1 MKNRVAGTFR
11 SLRSFNF
18 RLWTAGALV
27 SNVGTWM
34 QRVAQDWLVLTQLTH
49 HDASALGIVVSLQF
63 APQLLLLPWTGSA
76 ADRLNQ
82 RKLLILTQAAMGVLA
97 LILGVLTI
105 AGVIQLWHVYV
116 LAFLSGSA
124 AALDAPVRQTFVA
137 EMVGDADLSN
147 AVALNSTSFNAAQ
160 MIGPAV
166 AGLLIA
172 SVGIGW
178 AFLLNGLS
186 FAAVLIS
193 MSFFR
198 LTELHKSARAHPIT
212 SGFLEGLRYVWKR
225 PDLKAILIMLFLIGT
240 FGLNFPIFIATMAV
254 NVFHSDARAF
264 GLLSSIMAVGTVS
277 GALFAAS
284 RQKQSLASLMAGAGV
299 FGLGC
304 TLAALAPGYWWFAA
318 TLIIIGAA
326 ALTFANG
333 TNSIMQLS
341 TEPAMRGRVM
351 ALRVAI
357 AFGGTPIGAPIVGW
371 VANHFGPRWSLVIG
385 AVAGF
390 AAALVA
396 VLVLARRKN
405 TPRRVISP
413 VKSASIQPNPLS
425 IPARRVRLLAA
436 GHHRGLAAVFAG
448 AVDLLP
454 EAHKVV
460 DSGDGGDQH
469 RKVDG
474 GNGDPPDRY
483 DEHANLPLI
492 PAMGQNG

>member
-1 MKNRVAGTFR
+1 MKNPVTGTFR

-27 SNVGTWM
+27 SNIGTWM

-49 HDASALGIVVSLQF
+49 RDASALGIVMGLQF
-63 APQLLLLPWTGSA
+63 APQLLLLPWSGLA

-82 RKLLILTQAAMGVLA
+82 RKLLMFTQATMGVLA

-105 AGVIQLWHVYV
+105 AGVIQLWHVYL
-116 LAFLSGSA
+116 LAFLSGCA

-137 EMVGDADLSN
+137 EMVGDADLTN
-147 AVALNSTSFNAAQ
+147 AVALNSASFNAAQ

-172 SVGIGW
+172 GVGIGW

-193 MSFFR
+193 LSFFR
-198 LTELHKSARAHPIT
+198 LSELHASARAHRT
-212 SGFLEGLRYVWKR
+212 ASGFMEGLRYVWRR
-225 PDLKAILIMLFLIGT
+225 PDLRAILVMLFLIGT
-240 FGLNFPIFIATMAV
+240 FGLNFPIFISTMAV

-284 RQKQSLASLMAGAGV
+284 RQTQNLASLLAGAAV
-299 FGLGC
+299 FGVGC
-304 TLAALAPGYWWFAA
+304 TLAALAPGYWAFAA
-318 TLIIIGAA
+318 ALIVIGAA
-326 ALTFANG
+326 GLTFANG

-357 AFGGTPIGAPIVGW
+357 ALGGTPIGAPITGW
-371 VANHFGPRWSLVIG
+371 VANHFGPRWSLGIG
-385 AVAGF
+385 AGAGF
-390 AAALVA
+390 TAALVA
-396 VLVLARRKN
+396 VYALARRKE
-405 TPRRVISP
+405 P
-413 VKSASIQPNPLS
+413 
-425 IPARRVRLLAA
+425 LLA
-436 GHHRGLAAVFAG
+436 
-448 AVDLLP
+448 
-454 EAHKVV
+454 
-460 DSGDGGDQH
+460 Q
-469 RKVDG
+469 
-474 GNGDPPDRY
+474 
-483 DEHANLPLI
+483 
-492 PAMGQNG
+492 

>member
-1 MKNRVAGTFR
+1 MKNPVAGTFR

-27 SNVGTWM
+27 SNIGTWM

-49 HDASALGIVVSLQF
+49 HDASALGIVMGLQF

-82 RKLLILTQAAMGVLA
+82 RKLLMLTQATMGVLA

-137 EMVGDADLSN
+137 EMVGDADLPN

-172 SVGIGW
+172 EVGIGW

-198 LTELHKSARAHPIT
+198 LPELRASARAHRT
-212 SGFLEGLRYVWKR
+212 SSGFLEGLRYVWRR
-225 PDLKAILIMLFLIGT
+225 PDLGAILIMLFLIGT
-240 FGLNFPIFIATMAV
+240 FGLNFPIFISTMAV

-264 GLLSSIMAVGTVS
+264 GLLSSIMAVGTLS
-277 GALFAAS
+277 GSLFAAG
-284 RQKQSLASLMAGAGV
+284 QMKPSLASLLAGAGV

-304 TLAALAPGYWWFAA
+304 TLAALAPGYWWFASRSRGRRRGCPDLHQRHQQHHA
-318 TLIIIGAA
+318 TLHRTSDAGQSYGPPGRHRTRGNADWRTHRRLGCQPLRPSLGARRGRWGGFHRCPGRSLRSGPPKRA
-326 ALTFANG
+326 TAR
-333 TNSIMQLS
+333 SVIC
-341 TEPAMRGRVM
+341 PAMTVYVYCGLKHRIPQANIPVHIPVHICN
-351 ALRVAI
+351 LNEVA
-357 AFGGTPIGAPIVGW
+357 
-371 VANHFGPRWSLVIG
+371 R
-385 AVAGF
+385 
-390 AAALVA
+390 
-396 VLVLARRKN
+396 N
-405 TPRRVISP
+405 TSTTSRTVP
-413 VKSASIQPNPLS
+413 
-425 IPARRVRLLAA
+425 
-436 GHHRGLAAVFAG
+436 
-448 AVDLLP
+448 
-454 EAHKVV
+454 
-460 DSGDGGDQH
+460 SG
-469 RKVDG
+469 
-474 GNGDPPDRY
+474 
-483 DEHANLPLI
+483 
-492 PAMGQNG
+492 